1 MSARGDIALITE
13 HRYAGEHAAED
24 DWYFANI
31 LRDDALLRE
40 GLAEHGLGAERVDWA
55 DPTVDWSRY
64 HAAVF
69 RTTWDYFVRFDE
81 FTAWL
86 KRVERITPLINAPE
100 TIWWNL
106 DKHYLADLDARGV
119 AAVPSVYL
127 ERGDARTLGDLLRET
142 GWPEAVI
149 KPCVSGAARNT
160 YRVNASNAAE
170 VEQALAPFRAVD
182 AFMFQPFVADIVTG
196 GELTLVVI
204 DGMVTHGVR
213 KVPKAGDFRVQDD
226 HGGSWTEYVPSDEE
240 IAFAERAVAACTPRP
255 LYARAD
261 LVRGP
266 DGTLQLMELELIE
279 PELWLRTHP
288 AAAQRMARA
297 IAQSV
302 HGRVLQAPLDCT
314 PSHQPAGVPRD

>member
-1 MSARGDIALITE
+1 MSPLGDIALLTE
-13 HRYAGEHAAED
+13 HRFAAERAPAD

-31 LRDDALLRE
+31 LRDDALLAE
-40 GLAEHGLGAERVDWA
+40 ALAEHGLRAQRVNWA
-55 DPTVDWSRY
+55 DPAVDWSRY
-64 HAAVF
+64 RAAVF
-69 RTTWDYFVRFDE
+69 RTTWDYFVRFAE

-86 KRVERITPLINAPE
+86 KRVERLTPLINAPE

-127 ERGDARTLGDLLRET
+127 ERGDPRSLEQLLRET
-142 GWPEAVI
+142 GWSEAVI

-160 YRVNASNAAE
+160 YRVRASNAAE
-170 VEQALAPFRAVD
+170 VAQALAPFRATE
-182 AFMFQPFVADIVTG
+182 AFMFQPFVADIVAG
-196 GELTLVVI
+196 GEITLVVI

-255 LYARAD
+255 LYGRVD
-261 LVRGP
+261 LVRGA
-266 DGTLQLMELELIE
+266 DAALQLMELELIE

-297 IAQSV
+297 IAEAVAS
-302 HGRVLQAPLDCT
+302 
-314 PSHQPAGVPRD
+314 AGA

>member
-1 MSARGDIALITE
+1 VSSLGDIALLTE
-13 HRYAGEHAAED
+13 RRFAAERAPAD

-31 LRDDALLRE
+31 LRDDALLAE
-40 GLAEHGLGAERVDWA
+40 ALAEHGLRAQRVDWA

-64 HAAVF
+64 RAAVF

-86 KRVERITPLINAPE
+86 RRVEQLTPLINAPE

-127 ERGDARTLGDLLRET
+127 DRGDSRTLAELLQHT
-142 GWPEAVI
+142 GWQEAVV

-160 YRVNASNAAE
+160 YRVRASNAAE
-170 VEQALAPFRAVD
+170 VEQELAPFRAD
-182 AFMFQPFVADIVTG
+182 EAFMFQPFVADIVAG
-196 GELTLVVI
+196 GEITLVVI

-240 IAFAERAVAACTPRP
+240 IAFAERAVAACTPHP
-255 LYARAD
+255 LYGRVD

-266 DGTLQLMELELIE
+266 DRALQLMELELIE

-297 IAQSV
+297 IAESV
-302 HGRVLQAPLDCT
+302 ERTGA
-314 PSHQPAGVPRD
+314 

>member
-1 MSARGDIALITE
+1 MSSRGDIALLTDQ
-13 HRYAGEHAAED
+13 RFVADRAPAD

-40 GLAEHGLGAERVDWA
+40 GLGEHGLGAQRVDWA
-55 DPTVDWSRY
+55 DPTVDWSRFR
-64 HAAVF
+64 AAVF
-69 RTTWDYFVRFDE
+69 RTTWDYFVRFEE

-86 KRVERITPLINAPE
+86 KRVERLTPLINAPE

-106 DKHYLADLDARGV
+106 DKHYLADLDRRGV

-127 ERGDARTLGDLLRET
+127 ERGDARTIDALLRET
-142 GWPEAVI
+142 GWQEAVI

-160 YRVNASNAAE
+160 YRVRSANAAE
-170 VEQALAPFRAVD
+170 VEQALAPFRAVE
-182 AFMFQPFVADIVTG
+182 AFMFQPFIADIVAG
-196 GELTLVVI
+196 GEITLVVI

-240 IAFAERAVAACTPRP
+240 IAFAERAVAACAPRP
-255 LYARAD
+255 LYGRVD

-266 DGTLQLMELELIE
+266 DRSLQLMELELIE

-297 IAQSV
+297 IADAV
-302 HGRVLQAPLDCT
+302 ERTGA
-314 PSHQPAGVPRD
+314 

>member
-1 MSARGDIALITE
+1 MSARGFIALLTE
-13 HRYAGEHAAED
+13 RRYAGERAAAD

-31 LRDDALLRE
+31 LRDDALLRDE
-40 GLAEHGLGAERVDWA
+40 LAEHGLAAQRVDWA

-64 HAAVF
+64 RAAVF

-127 ERGDARTLGDLLRET
+127 ERGDTRTLGDLLRET

-160 YRVNASNAAE
+160 FRVRASNAAE
-170 VEQALAPFRAVD
+170 LDQVLAPFRVSE
-182 AFMFQPFVADIVTG
+182 AFMFQPFVADIVDG

-204 DGMVTHGVR
+204 DGMVTHAVR
-213 KVPKAGDFRVQDD
+213 KLPRAGDFRVQDD
-226 HGGSWTEYVPSDEE
+226 HGGSWAEYVPGAEE

-288 AAAQRMARA
+288 AAARRMARA

-302 HGRVLQAPLDCT
+302 EARVFQGAPEGT
-314 PSHQPAGVPRD
+314 PWHPPAGVPRD